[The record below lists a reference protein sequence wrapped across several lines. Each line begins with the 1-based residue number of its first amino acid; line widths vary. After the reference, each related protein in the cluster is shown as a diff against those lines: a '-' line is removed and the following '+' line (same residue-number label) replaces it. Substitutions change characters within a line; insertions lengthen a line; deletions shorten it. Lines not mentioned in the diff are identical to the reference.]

1 MIEFKNKKILI
12 TGASGGIGNELVKK
26 FVSLGGNVMGTGTKT
41 EKLDLLKKEFP
52 NIKVKKF
59 DVSDHNRIE
68 EFIDNVSLELG
79 GLDILINNAGTNID
93 NLSLRMK
100 DEDWKKVI
108 DVNLTSTFLLSK
120 NSIKKMIKNKFGR
133 IVNITSIVGHTG
145 NLGQANYSASK
156 SGIVGMSKSLA
167 IEYAKKNIT
176 INCVSPGFIHTNMT
190 LNIAEKVKLYL
201 TSRIPMGRL
210 GTGEDVSNC
219 VAFLSSSQASY
230 ITGETIHVNGGM
242 YMSWQISL
250 IILRN
255 NKSK

>member
-1 MIEFKNKKILI
+1 MIDFKNKKILI

-26 FVSLGGNVMGTGTKT
+26 FVTLGGNVLGTGTNT
-41 EKLDLLKKEFP
+41 EKLDLLKKNFSS
-52 NIKVKKF
+52 IKVKKF
-59 DVSDHNRIE
+59 DISDHGRIE
-68 EFIDNVSLELG
+68 EFIDNVTLELG
-79 GLDILINNAGTNID
+79 GLDILINNAGTNAD

-100 DEDWKKVI
+100 DEEWKKII
-108 DVNLTSTFLLSK
+108 DINLNSTFLLSK
-120 NSIKKMIKNKFGR
+120 NAIKKMLKNKFGR

-156 SGIVGMSKSLA
+156 AGIIGMSKSLA

-176 INCVSPGFIHTNMT
+176 INCVSPGFIQSNMT
-190 LNIAEKVKLYL
+190 LNIAEKVKMYL
-201 TSRIPMGRL
+201 TSRIPMARL

-242 YMSWQISL
+242 YMA
-250 IILRN
+250 
-255 NKSK
+255 

>member
-1 MIEFKNKKILI
+1 MINFKNKKILI
-12 TGASGGIGNELVKK
+12 TGATGGIGNALVKK
-26 FVSLGGNVMGTGTKT
+26 FISLEGNILATGTNT
-41 EKLDLLKKEFP
+41 DKLDELKKNFP

-59 DVSDHNRIE
+59 DISEHSRIE
-68 EFIDNVSLELG
+68 EFIENVSLELG
-79 GLDILINNAGTNID
+79 GLDILINNAGVNAD

-100 DEDWKKVI
+100 ENEWKKVI

-120 NSIKKMIKNKFGR
+120 NSIKKMLKTKYGR

-145 NLGQANYSASK
+145 NLGQANYSAAK
-156 SGIVGMSKSLA
+156 SGLIGMSKSLA

-176 INCVSPGFIHTNMT
+176 INCVSPGFIVSKMT
-190 LNIAEKVKLYL
+190 SNIAEKVKLFL

-219 VAFLSSSQASY
+219 VAFLSSEEASY

-242 YMSWQISL
+242 YMS
-250 IILRN
+250 
-255 NKSK
+255 